1 MGTGPA
7 AVPAATPPLAQ
18 PSRRTVELG
27 AVRRAARVAIA
38 ACVAFYTCQYLLGAS
53 VTALYALF
61 TVIALGALSDVQGS
75 PRQRA
80 HAYLGAVAAGLPL
93 VTLGTYA
100 AVSTW
105 VAAAGMLAVGFAVAY
120 SGVGGP
126 RVAGVANGLQ
136 LFYVL
141 PCFPP
146 FAPDTLGQRLAGL
159 VVGGLLLAA
168 VDRWLWP
175 VTPPA
180 PPGTRL
186 AKAAGQLAE
195 YAAHLDAGL
204 RAPAGSVGAS
214 GLAAPTTVEAAA
226 ATLRLT
232 QLPTAERPL
241 GPGIQDRSLLAAGN
255 ATRTAAMRLAT
266 LGELLA
272 APGAR
277 PHRLVADLV
286 AATGAAFAGMAAA
299 LRRSADG
306 IPGPP
311 DACVDGSEALEAAL
325 KAYLDHR
332 DRGGLDALASPA
344 ELRIALTAVYA
355 ADEAR
360 KAVLATGGF
369 LRAAPPRP
377 EQTPP
382 SLWFLHAGR
391 VELWWRRLLGHLTPR
406 SVYLQNAVRLALG
419 LAVARVV
426 AGSLDLAHGFWVLL
440 ATLSLMRTSAVAGRS
455 AMLRAFAGTVAGA
468 IVAGAMLTLVGPH
481 TWVYVWA
488 LPPIMVVAFA
498 AGPLL
503 GVAAAQA
510 GFTVV
515 VAMLFAQLAPAD
527 WRLAEVRL
535 EDVLVGGL
543 VGAVIGA
550 AVWPR
555 GGGGEIR
562 RVAAAG
568 LRAGAAEIESTIAQ
582 LVGDPAPPAD
592 MHQLAMMFDHTYAQF
607 RTEPAPPGPDPDW
620 YAVLGVVHRLD
631 GYGTLLRD
639 RHPPAAQLPW
649 PEIAAALRAAAA
661 DVATAYRDA
670 ADAIAAGR
678 PLPADAG
685 NRCRSRFRTGDD
697 VHGLQSTPSVVGRVL
712 DGWGWLNGL
721 ADDLEL
727 LERAFAAPAAG
738 PAGKAPADHGADV
751 VPGDPPATS
760 AR

>member
-241 GPGIQDRSLLAAGN
+241 GPGIRDRSLLAAGN
-255 ATRTAAMRLAT
+255 ATRTAATRLAT

-299 LRRSADG
+299 LRRSAT
-306 IPGPP
+306 
-311 DACVDGSEALEAAL
+311 GSLA
-325 KAYLDHR
+325 HR
-332 DRGGLDALASPA
+332 MPAS
-344 ELRIALTAVYA
+344 T
-355 ADEAR
+355 EAR
-360 KAVLATGGF
+360 RWKPRSRPTSTTGTEEGST
-369 LRAAPPRP
+369 PSPRP
-377 EQTPP
+377 PSCGSPSPP
-382 SLWFLHAGR
+382 S
-391 VELWWRRLLGHLTPR
+391 TPR
-406 SVYLQNAVRLALG
+406 TKP
-419 LAVARVV
+419 ARP
-426 AGSLDLAHGFWVLL
+426 S
-440 ATLSLMRTSAVAGRS
+440 S
-455 AMLRAFAGTVAGA
+455 
-468 IVAGAMLTLVGPH
+468 
-481 TWVYVWA
+481 
-488 LPPIMVVAFA
+488 
-498 AGPLL
+498 
-503 GVAAAQA
+503 
-510 GFTVV
+510 
-515 VAMLFAQLAPAD
+515 
-527 WRLAEVRL
+527 
-535 EDVLVGGL
+535 
-543 VGAVIGA
+543 
-550 AVWPR
+550 
-555 GGGGEIR
+555 
-562 RVAAAG
+562 
-568 LRAGAAEIESTIAQ
+568 
-582 LVGDPAPPAD
+582 
-592 MHQLAMMFDHTYAQF
+592 
-607 RTEPAPPGPDPDW
+607 
-620 YAVLGVVHRLD
+620 
-631 GYGTLLRD
+631 
-639 RHPPAAQLPW
+639 PPAASS
-649 PEIAAALRAAAA
+649 
-661 DVATAYRDA
+661 
-670 ADAIAAGR
+670 GR
-678 PLPADAG
+678 HRPA
-685 NRCRSRFRTGDD
+685 RSRRRRRSGFCT
-697 VHGLQSTPSVVGRVL
+697 
-712 DGWGWLNGL
+712 
-721 ADDLEL
+721 
-727 LERAFAAPAAG
+727 PAASSCG
-738 PAGKAPADHGADV
+738 GGACWD
-751 VPGDPPATS
+751 T
-760 AR
+760 